1 MLRNLHIPTR
11 PLFGRSTFRST
22 VTCGNPKKKKKAEIY
37 KCRNPIV
44 TLILEAFVK
53 ILITNTSSEQII
65 LRKYSNRKG
74 KAFRVRILK

>member
-11 PLFGRSTFRST
+11 PLFGRSTSRIT
-22 VTCGNPKKKKKAEIY
+22 VTCGNLKKKAEIY

-53 ILITNTSSEQII
+53 ILITNTTSEQII
-65 LRKYSNRKG
+65 LRKYLNRKG